1 MTRATTHSVGQPA
14 PMPLSAEQRAA
25 VEHEAGPLIVLAGPG
40 TGKTRVITARVAH
53 LVRDKG
59 ADPARILAVTFTNKA
74 AGELRERLSGALG
87 PVPAQSVQAG
97 TMHAY
102 GVRLL
107 QRFGDVL
114 GLPSDIPIL
123 DEAQQRRLARELI
136 RAHHLY
142 RASIGRGIDHAVEH
156 GISVAH
162 ELVSRGVRPDQALAR
177 IDALLAG
184 IASDG
189 SPEARARR
197 AKLSIAREGVQL
209 ARHLD
214 DACLENGTARYD
226 DLITW
231 PMLLLQRSDTVA
243 AIVRHECRH
252 VVVDEFQ
259 DLNAT
264 QIEWLSLLC
273 PPTGGGAG
281 GRGRPDICVVGD
293 DDQSIYAFRGADE
306 RAFDRFAS
314 TWKHTTTLRLTTNYR
329 SGPAI
334 IDASNAVIAQAGYRF
349 DDSKFGVPGPAPV
362 QGSAVELVRMQDE
375 KRIAE
380 TVAAMIRARMDADPD
395 LDLSEIAVIA
405 RSGLELSRAGAAL
418 ESLGIPFTSSAA
430 PSVRE
435 DPGVRTVL
443 AWAELVVDP
452 TRTSAARAVL
462 TRAPFCLD
470 AATLGTLDHRY
481 RQQRAWANANAGEEE
496 PGPFIAWLS
505 VHAPSGTEDALRRAA
520 QAEQSI
526 AEFAAASTADHAL
539 MHIVRVSGVAHAEAL
554 PPRDRAARVR
564 ALVSLIRFARER
576 LDRLDE
582 PRALADLLNYLA
594 DLPDKEKTFVATPED
609 RVNPADEE
617 DAPPGVPL
625 LTAHAGKGLEFD
637 TVYLLRCSSPNGFP
651 SPKTNDE
658 VLPAGVIDPDPQG
671 RTPRDRVD
679 DEERR
684 VFFVALTRAKRRAV
698 LLAKVPKKASSTNF
712 PTELRVALGP
722 ALIEHDE
729 ADIAG
734 SADEDPISVIEIES
748 GSASDRPALIA
759 AARRAARRQ
768 AAAALDDAEHTDTPD
783 EAVAERL
790 RRAADTLT
798 AIYHIEHTGEVPRW
812 SRAAGVFDPAA
823 ALADRL
829 RQEEQA
835 HIFPPVR
842 GPMSLSFS
850 QIKQYL
856 ACPRCYYLQYIER
869 IPGESSTPMTLGTA
883 VHRAFQ
889 AFAQSWA
896 QADSEGRPVPGWQQ
910 LEQRTRHWFIREWPR
925 EQEFDHHQLERAIA
939 MARAFWEHLHPHDAH
954 ITNTEQSFAFDFPVD
969 GVHHTIK
976 GKIDRID
983 RDPSGSVRLIDY
995 KTGNPSKRYLEPDD
1009 KDLQMAIYAMALP
1022 ALGIE
1027 PGLAGACE
1035 YWLLASGERGTIPI
1049 ASLKLDKVHATITK
1063 AIRGMAA
1070 GDWPKG
1076 KDTECSGL
1084 CEFLDEPED

>member
-1 MTRATTHSVGQPA
+1 MA
-14 PMPLSAEQRAA
+14 LSAEQRAA
-25 VEHEAGPLIVLAGPG
+25 VEHDAGPLIVLAGPG

-53 LVRDKG
+53 LVREKN
-59 ADPARILAVTFTNKA
+59 ADPAGILAVTFTNKA
-74 AGELRERLSGALG
+74 AAELRERLSGALG
-87 PVPAQSVQAG
+87 PVAAQSVQAG

-107 QRFGDVL
+107 QRFGDIL
-114 GLPSDIPIL
+114 GLPSAIPIL
-123 DEAQQRRLARELI
+123 DEAQLRRLARELI

-142 RASIGRGIDHAVEH
+142 RASIGRGIDHAVDH
-156 GISVAH
+156 GLSVAH
-162 ELVSRGVRPDQALAR
+162 ELVSRGLRPDQALAR
-177 IDALLAG
+177 VDAALADL
-184 IASDG
+184 AADG

-197 AKLSIAREGVQL
+197 SKLTIAREGVQL

-214 DACLENGTARYD
+214 EACLERGTARYD
-226 DLITW
+226 DLILW
-231 PMLLLQRSDTVA
+231 PMMLLQRSETVA

-252 VVVDEFQ
+252 IVVDEFQ

-273 PPTGGGAG
+273 PPAGGG

-314 TWKHTTTLRLTTNYR
+314 IWKHTTTLRLTTNYR
-329 SGPAI
+329 SGPAV
-334 IDASNAVIAQAGYRF
+334 IDASNAIISHAGYRF
-349 DDSKFGVPGPAPV
+349 DDSKFGVPGPTPV
-362 QGSAVELVRMQDE
+362 PDSSVELVRMLDE
-375 KRIAE
+375 KRLAE
-380 TVAAMIRARMDADPD
+380 TVAAMIRARIEADPD
-395 LDLSEIAVIA
+395 IDLAEIAVIA
-405 RSGLELSRAGAAL
+405 RSGAELTRAGAAL
-418 ESLGIPFTSSAA
+418 ESLGIPYTSSAA

-452 TRTSAARAVL
+452 TRTWAARAVL
-462 TRAPFCLD
+462 TRAPFSLD
-470 AATLGTLDHRY
+470 AATLGTLEHRY
-481 RQQRAWANANAGEEE
+481 RQQRAWANANEGEEE
-496 PGPFIAWLS
+496 PGPYIAWLS
-505 VHAPSGTEDALRRAA
+505 AHAPSGTEDALRRAA

-594 DLPDKEKTFVATPED
+594 DLPDKEKTFAATPED
-609 RVNPADEE
+609 RVNGSEE
-617 DAPPGVPL
+617 EHFEPGVRL
-625 LTAHAGKGLEFD
+625 LTAHASKGLEFD
-637 TVYLLRCSSPNGFP
+637 TVYLLRCSAPHGFP
-651 SPKTNDE
+651 SPKPNDE
-658 VLPAGVIDPDPQG
+658 VLPAGILDPDPQG
-671 RTPRDRVD
+671 RTARDRVD

-684 VFFVALTRAKRRAV
+684 VFFVALTRAKRRVV
-698 LLAKVPKKASSTNF
+698 LLAKVPKKPSSTNF
-712 PTELRVALGP
+712 PTELRAALGP
-722 ALIEHDE
+722 ALVEHDE

-734 SADEDPISVIEIES
+734 SADEDPISVLEIES
-748 GSASDRPALIA
+748 GAGSDRPALIA
-759 AARRAARRQ
+759 AARRAARRE

-783 EAVAERL
+783 EGVAERL

-798 AIYHIEHTGEVPRW
+798 AIRHIEHTGEVPRW
-812 SRAAGVFDPAA
+812 AKAAGVFDPAA

-883 VHRAFQ
+883 VHRALQ
-889 AFAQSWA
+889 IFAQSWA
-896 QADSEGRPVPGWQQ
+896 EADSEGRPAPGWVQ
-910 LEQRTRHWFIREWPR
+910 LEEQTRHWFAREWPR

-954 ITNTEQSFAFDFPVD
+954 ITNIEQKFSFDFPVD
-969 GVHHTIK
+969 GVHHTIR
-976 GKIDRID
+976 GMIDRID

-995 KTGNPSKRYLEPDD
+995 KTGNPIKRYLEPED

-1027 PGLAGACE
+1027 PGPAAACE
-1035 YWLLASGERGTIPI
+1035 YWLLASGERGSIPI

-1070 GDWPKG
+1070 GEWPKG
-1076 KDTECSGL
+1076 KDSECSGL